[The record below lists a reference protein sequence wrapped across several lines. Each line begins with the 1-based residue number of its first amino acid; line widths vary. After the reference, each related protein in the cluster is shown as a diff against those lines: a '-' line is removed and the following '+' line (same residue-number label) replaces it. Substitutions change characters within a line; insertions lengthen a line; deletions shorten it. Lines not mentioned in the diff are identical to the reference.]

1 MSLLFHTSTRHAARD
16 FPNMG
21 QSKGQAASLEKQLQR
36 MRQAR
41 QPRPPKAP
49 HTQKGLPRLER
60 MDTSDSLTEMDT
72 RNSFTT
78 TTKPLSGH
86 PASSKS
92 RSKSRKSVA
101 APSPPPPH
109 KLASS
114 AKGGV
119 KPVDVP
125 PPPPQKQVDAHAVKS
140 LLDDLAT
147 TLRSVADGRTECFG
161 FEKFTPPRR
170 HEVDDDFDAHMRD
183 LHVNPSKKKIRSWE
197 TQLRLWRGPVHKDS
211 SSTTMDLSASTNI
224 AVPRDALLSA
234 VHAMEKQLKK
244 VLQSEQQH
252 VIETAGYWLVT
263 LKKVARFPKGK
274 RQTEVYF
281 VLDNPARPTTLESS
295 TTARVDR
302 EAVRVLQALVRRCG
316 GTVKQPP
323 QAWKMG
329 LRGLRMQ
336 PRAQGVQ
343 AKVWAQS
350 KARISAKHSLA
361 KGRARDAKAASS

>member
-1 MSLLFHTSTRHAARD
+1 
-16 FPNMG
+16 MG
-21 QSKGQAASLEKQLQR
+21 QSKGQAASLEQKLL
-36 MRQAR
+36 MMQAR
-41 QPRPPKAP
+41 QPQPPKAP
-49 HTQKGLPRLER
+49 QAQKKGLPRFER
-60 MDTSDSLTEMDT
+60 MDTRDSLTETVMRD
-72 RNSFTT
+72 SFTT
-78 TTKPLSGH
+78 TTTKPHSPH
-86 PASSKS
+86 PGSSTI
-92 RSKSRKSVA
+92 RSKGRKAVA
-101 APSPPPPH
+101 AAM
-109 KLASS
+109 L
-114 AKGGV
+114 
-119 KPVDVP
+119 P
-125 PPPPQKQVDAHAVKS
+125 PPPPKQVDAHAVKS

-147 TLRSVADGRTECFG
+147 TLKSVCDGQTECFG
-161 FEKFTPPRR
+161 FENFAPPRR

-234 VHAMEKQLKK
+234 VHAMEKQLKR

-302 EAVRVLQALVRRCG
+302 EAVRVLQALVRQCG
-316 GTVKQPP
+316 GAVKQSAP
-323 QAWKMG
+323 KG
-329 LRGLRMQ
+329 RRR
-336 PRAQGVQ
+336 PRRRPKKDNSLKRA
-343 AKVWAQS
+343 
-350 KARISAKHSLA
+350 LA
-361 KGRARDAKAASS
+361 KGRANDSRAASS

>member
-1 MSLLFHTSTRHAARD
+1 MEL
-16 FPNMG
+16 
-21 QSKGQAASLEKQLQR
+21 QLRR
-36 MRQAR
+36 MKQAR
-41 QPRPPKAP
+41 QPPPPKAP
-49 HTQKGLPRLER
+49 QAPQKGLPRFER
-60 MDTSDSLTEMDT
+60 MDTRDSLTELDC
-72 RNSFTT
+72 RGAFTAPA
-78 TTKPLSGH
+78 KPLSPH
-86 PASSKS
+86 PGKKT
-92 RSKSRKSVA
+92 RNKGRKTA
-101 APSPPPPH
+101 AAAM
-109 KLASS
+109 L
-114 AKGGV
+114 
-119 KPVDVP
+119 P
-125 PPPPQKQVDAHAVKS
+125 PPPPKQVDAHAVKS

-147 TLRSVADGRTECFG
+147 TLKSVIDGQTECFG
-161 FEKFTPPRR
+161 FENFAPPRR
-170 HEVDDDFDAHMRD
+170 HEVDDDFDAQMRD

-329 LRGLRMQ
+329 LRGLRVQ

-343 AKVWAQS
+343 VKVWAQS
-350 KARISAKHSLA
+350 KARISAKRSLA

>member
-1 MSLLFHTSTRHAARD
+1 MS
-16 FPNMG
+16 
-21 QSKGQAASLEKQLQR
+21 SLELQLRRLQR
-36 MRQAR
+36 AR
-41 QPRPPKAP
+41 QTRPPLGPQGLPLSTAMPPAAPVESPGFKKAP
-49 HTQKGLPRLER
+49 KGLPRLER
-60 MDTSDSLTEMDT
+60 MDTRDSMTEMECRD
-72 RNSFTT
+72 SFTAPAT
-78 TTKPLSGH
+78 PLSPH
-86 PASSKS
+86 PGSSNT
-92 RSKSRKSVA
+92 RSKGRKAVTA
-101 APSPPPPH
+101 
-109 KLASS
+109 
-114 AKGGV
+114 V
-119 KPVDVP
+119 TP
-125 PPPPQKQVDAHAVKS
+125 PPPPQKQVDKHAKKS

-147 TLRSVADGRTECFG
+147 TLKSVADGQTECFG
-161 FEKFTPPRR
+161 FENFAPPRR

-252 VIETAGYWLVT
+252 VIETAGYWLVNF
-263 LKKVARFPKGK
+263 KKVATRSKGK
-274 RQTEVYF
+274 HQREVYF
-281 VLDNPARPTTLESS
+281 VLDNPAKPTTIESS
-295 TTARVDR
+295 TMARVDR

-329 LRGLRMQ
+329 LRGLRVQ

-343 AKVWAQS
+343 VKVWAQS
-350 KARISAKHSLA
+350 KARISAKRSLA

>member
-1 MSLLFHTSTRHAARD
+1 MEL
-16 FPNMG
+16 
-21 QSKGQAASLEKQLQR
+21 QLRR
-36 MRQAR
+36 MKQAR

-49 HTQKGLPRLER
+49 QAQKKGLPKLER

-78 TTKPLSGH
+78 TTTKPHSPH
-86 PASSKS
+86 PGSSTI
-92 RSKSRKSVA
+92 RSKGRKAVA
-101 APSPPPPH
+101 APR
-109 KLASS
+109 
-114 AKGGV
+114 
-119 KPVDVP
+119 P
-125 PPPPQKQVDAHAVKS
+125 PPPPKQVDAHAVKS

-147 TLRSVADGRTECFG
+147 TLKSVIDGQTECFG
-161 FEKFTPPRR
+161 FENFAPPRR

-197 TQLRLWRGPVHKDS
+197 TQLRLWRGPVHKDA
-211 SSTTMDLSASTNI
+211 SSTTLDLSASTNI

-252 VIETAGYWLVT
+252 VIETAGYWLVNF
-263 LKKVARFPKGK
+263 KKVATRPKGK
-274 RQTEVYF
+274 RQREIYF
-281 VLDNPARPTTLESS
+281 VLDNPTQPTTIESP
-295 TTARVDR
+295 TMTRVDR
-302 EAVRVLQALVRRCG
+302 EAVRVLQALVRKCG
-316 GTVKQPP
+316 GAVKQPP

-350 KARISAKHSLA
+350 KARISAKRSLA

>member
-1 MSLLFHTSTRHAARD
+1 
-16 FPNMG
+16 MG
-21 QSKGQAASLEKQLQR
+21 QSKGQAASLEQKLLR
-36 MRQAR
+36 MQAR
-41 QPRPPKAP
+41 QPPPPKAP
-49 HTQKGLPRLER
+49 QAQKKGLPRLER

-78 TTKPLSGH
+78 TMEPLSSH
-86 PASSKS
+86 PAS
-92 RSKSRKSVA
+92 SKSRKSVA

-125 PPPPQKQVDAHAVKS
+125 PPPPQKQADPRAVAAFM
-140 LLDDLAT
+140 DDLAT
-147 TLRSVADGRTECFG
+147 TLRSVVDGRTDCFG
-161 FEKFTPPRR
+161 FENFTPPRR
-170 HEVDDDFDAHMRD
+170 HEVDDDFDAQMRD

-211 SSTTMDLSASTNI
+211 SSTTLDLSASTNI

-252 VIETAGYWLVT
+252 VIETAGYWLVNF
-263 LKKVARFPKGK
+263 KKVAARPKGK

-281 VLDNPARPTTLESS
+281 VLDNPARPTTIESS
-295 TTARVDR
+295 TMARIDR
-302 EAVRVLQALVRRCG
+302 EAVRVLQALVHRCG
-316 GTVKQPP
+316 GAVKQPP
-323 QAWKMG
+323 ASK
-329 LRGLRMQ
+329 RRRR
-336 PRAQGVQ
+336 PRRRP
-343 AKVWAQS
+343 KKDNS
-350 KARISAKHSLA
+350 LKHALA
-361 KGRARDAKAASS
+361 KGRANDAKATSS

>member
-1 MSLLFHTSTRHAARD
+1 MELQLRR
-16 FPNMG
+16 
-21 QSKGQAASLEKQLQR
+21 LQR
-36 MRQAR
+36 AR
-41 QPRPPKAP
+41 QTRPPLGPQGLPLSTAMPPAAPVESPGFKKAP
-49 HTQKGLPRLER
+49 KGLPRLKR
-60 MDTSDSLTEMDT
+60 MDTRDSLTEMDT
-72 RNSFTT
+72 TRNSFTAPA
-78 TTKPLSGH
+78 KPLSGH
-86 PASSKS
+86 PESSSSKG
-92 RSKSRKSVA
+92 RKAVA
-101 APSPPPPH
+101 ADTP
-109 KLASS
+109 A
-114 AKGGV
+114 
-119 KPVDVP
+119 
-125 PPPPQKQVDAHAVKS
+125 PPPQKQVDKHAKKS

-147 TLRSVADGRTECFG
+147 TLKSVADGRTECFG
-161 FEKFTPPRR
+161 FENFTPPRR

-263 LKKVARFPKGK
+263 LKKVAARPKGK
-274 RQTEVYF
+274 RQREIYF
-281 VLDNPARPTTLESS
+281 VLDNPARPTTIESP
-295 TTARVDR
+295 TMTRVDR

-329 LRGLRMQ
+329 LRGLRVQ

-343 AKVWAQS
+343 VKVWAQS
-350 KARISAKHSLA
+350 KARISAKRSLA

>member
-1 MSLLFHTSTRHAARD
+1 MEL
-16 FPNMG
+16 
-21 QSKGQAASLEKQLQR
+21 QLRR
-36 MRQAR
+36 MKQAR
-41 QPRPPKAP
+41 QPPPPKAP
-49 HTQKGLPRLER
+49 QAPQKGLPRFER
-60 MDTSDSLTEMDT
+60 MDTRDSLTELDC
-72 RNSFTT
+72 RGAFTAPA
-78 TTKPLSGH
+78 KPLSPH
-86 PASSKS
+86 PGKKT
-92 RSKSRKSVA
+92 RNKGRKTA
-101 APSPPPPH
+101 AAAM
-109 KLASS
+109 L
-114 AKGGV
+114 
-119 KPVDVP
+119 P
-125 PPPPQKQVDAHAVKS
+125 PPPPKQVDAHAVKS

-147 TLRSVADGRTECFG
+147 TLKSVAHGRTECFG
-161 FEKFTPPRR
+161 FENFTPPRR
-170 HEVDDDFDAHMRD
+170 HEVDDDFDAQMRD

-329 LRGLRMQ
+329 LRGLRVQ

-343 AKVWAQS
+343 VKVWAQS
-350 KARISAKHSLA
+350 KARISAKRSLA